1 MKKLVAV
8 TLAAVLLL
16 AATAAPGLAAG
27 TLTPGTYQAAATGYM
42 GAVTVAVTVD
52 ESSIKNIEIV
62 ECTEEPKMIADAALP
77 KLIADVMAYQAVN
90 VDAVSGA
97 TFTSMAFKNAVTDAL
112 KQAGNNGGFQDK
124 AAYPAVTVADAET
137 DVLVIGGGGA
147 GAMAAVAVKD
157 PDFAGKD
164 SGLSVILVEKL
175 GFMGGST
182 MLAGGS
188 IGAAVP
194 LNSTVN
200 AENEAMLDAYMT
212 EAEWFAGS
220 SDSSV
225 PGKADRTVISAMLK
239 TSGSLLLSMKEA
251 GFPLITD
258 GAMEA
263 PESYSSVMSWVSA
276 SNEGMN
282 DPGWPRSGNVITDF
296 LNKQLAKTDVDVRL
310 NTAATRLLTDEN
322 NNVIGAVVKTQGQ
335 EYNIY
340 AKKVILAT
348 GGFAQDRALLEK
360 YLPDEVDVIKF
371 CTAGAHGDGLT
382 MAEALG
388 AQIVPSGILGYLG
401 AEWRFAN
408 FSDLRTPFHNGR
420 ASQVIIN
427 KEGKRFTSDAAGFNW
442 TAYADLLHQTDKTAY
457 AIIDA
462 NHPGF
467 SAAENTRLKDVVFK
481 ADTLEELV
489 GKIKVDPA
497 ALTETIAAYNAIADG
512 AEDAYGVTAQT
523 MAPVLQAPF
532 YAITIRPAMLGTYTG
547 IQVDGNCRVLT
558 ADGTAIGNL
567 YAAGETAL
575 HGAQFML
582 GAALYMGHIAGVDAA
597 NALQK

>member
-8 TLAAVLLL
+8 TLAAALLL
-16 AATAAPGLAAG
+16 AATVAPGLAAG

-77 KLIADVMAYQAVN
+77 QLIADVMAYQTVN

-124 AAYPAVTVADAET
+124 AAYPAVAVADAET

-157 PDFAGKD
+157 PDFTGKD

-200 AENEAMLDAYMT
+200 AESEAMLDAYMT
-212 EAEWFAGS
+212 ETEWFAGS

-263 PESYSSVMSWVSA
+263 PESYSSIMSWVSA

-348 GGFAQDRALLEK
+348 GGFALDRALLEK

-481 ADTLEELV
+481 ADSLEELA

-532 YAITIRPAMLGTYTG
+532 YAVTIRPAMLGTYTG

>member
-8 TLAAVLLL
+8 TLAAAMLL
-16 AATAAPGLAAG
+16 AATVAPGLAAG

-481 ADTLEELV
+481 ADTLEELA
-489 GKIKVDPA
+489 GKISVDPA
-497 ALTETIAAYNAIADG
+497 ALSETIAAYNAIADG

>member
-1 MKKLVAV
+1 
-8 TLAAVLLL
+8 
-16 AATAAPGLAAG
+16 
-27 TLTPGTYQAAATGYM
+27 M

-52 ESSIKNIEIV
+52 ESGIKNIEIA

-77 KLIADVMAYQAVN
+77 QLIADVMEYQTVN

-97 TFTSMAFKNAVTDAL
+97 TFASMAFKNAVTDAL
-112 KQAGNNGGFQDK
+112 KQAGNSDGFQDK
-124 AAYPAVTVADAET
+124 AVYPAVTVADAET

-147 GAMAAVAVKD
+147 GAMAAMAVKD
-157 PDFAGKD
+157 SDFTGKD
-164 SGLSVILVEKL
+164 SGLNVILVEKP
-175 GFMGGST
+175 GFLGGST
-182 MLAGGS
+182 MLAGDS

-194 LNSTVN
+194 LDSTVN
-200 AENEAMLDAYMT
+200 AENEAMLDAYMIET
-212 EAEWFAGS
+212 EWFAGS

-225 PGKADRTVISAMLK
+225 PGKADRTVVSAMLK

-251 GFPLITD
+251 FPLITD
-258 GAMEA
+258 GAMES
-263 PESYSSVMSWVSA
+263 PESYISVMSWVSA

-296 LNKQLAKTDVDVRL
+296 LNKQLAKTDVDIRL

-322 NNVIGAVVKTQGQ
+322 NNVIGAVVETQGQ

-340 AKKVILAT
+340 AKKVILST

-382 MAEALG
+382 MAESLG

-420 ASQVIIN
+420 ASQVIVN

-442 TAYADLLHQTDKTAY
+442 TAYADLLHRTDKTAY

-467 SAAENTRLKDVVFK
+467 SAAENTSLKDVVFK
-481 ADTLEELV
+481 ADTLEELA
-489 GKIKVDPA
+489 GKIHVDAA

-512 AEDAYGVTAQT
+512 AEDAYGVTAET
-523 MAPVLQAPF
+523 MAPVLLAPF
-532 YAITIRPAMLGTYTG
+532 YAVTIRPAMLGTYTG
-547 IQVDGNCRVLT
+547 IQVDENCRVLK
-558 ADGTAIGNL
+558 ADGNVIGNL

>member
-8 TLAAVLLL
+8 TLAAALLL
-16 AATAAPGLAAG
+16 AATVAPGLAAG
-27 TLTPGTYQAAATGYM
+27 ALTPGTYQAAATGYM

-77 KLIADVMAYQAVN
+77 QLIADVMEYQTVN

-157 PDFAGKD
+157 PDFTGKD
-164 SGLSVILVEKL
+164 SGLNVILVEKL
-175 GFMGGST
+175 GFMGGSS

-188 IGAAVP
+188 IGAAMP

-212 EAEWFAGS
+212 ETEWFAGS

-239 TSGSLLLSMKEA
+239 MSGSLLLSMKEA

-420 ASQVIIN
+420 ASQVIVN

-481 ADTLEELV
+481 ADTLEELA
-489 GKIKVDPA
+489 GKINVDPA
-497 ALTETIAAYNAIADG
+497 ALTETIATYNAIADG

-532 YAITIRPAMLGTYTG
+532 YAVTIRPAMLGTYTG
-547 IQVDGNCRVLT
+547 IQVDSNCRVLT

>member
-1 MKKLVAV
+1 
-8 TLAAVLLL
+8 
-16 AATAAPGLAAG
+16 
-27 TLTPGTYQAAATGYM
+27 M
-42 GAVTVAVTVD
+42 GAVTV
-52 ESSIKNIEIV
+52 
-62 ECTEEPKMIADAALP
+62 
-77 KLIADVMAYQAVN
+77 
-90 VDAVSGA
+90 
-97 TFTSMAFKNAVTDAL
+97 AVTDAL
-112 KQAGNNGGFQDK
+112 KQAGNSDGFQDK
-124 AAYPAVTVADAET
+124 AVYPAVTVADAET

-147 GAMAAVAVKD
+147 GAMAAMAVKD
-157 PDFAGKD
+157 SDFTGKD
-164 SGLSVILVEKL
+164 SGLNVILVEKL
-175 GFMGGST
+175 GFLGGST

-194 LNSTVN
+194 LDSTVN
-200 AENEAMLDAYMT
+200 AENEAMLDAYMIET
-212 EAEWFAGS
+212 EWFAGS

-225 PGKADRTVISAMLK
+225 PGKADRTVVSAMLQ

-251 GFPLITD
+251 FPLITD
-258 GAMEA
+258 GAMES
-263 PESYSSVMSWVSA
+263 PESYISVMSWVSA

-296 LNKQLAKTDVDVRL
+296 LNKQLAKTDVDIRL

-322 NNVIGAVVKTQGQ
+322 NNVIGAVVETQGQ

-348 GGFAQDRALLEK
+348 GGFAQDRTLLEK

-382 MAEALG
+382 MAESLG

-420 ASQVIIN
+420 ASQVIVN

-467 SAAENTRLKDVVFK
+467 SAAENTSLKDVVFK
-481 ADTLEELV
+481 ADTLEELA
-489 GKIKVDPA
+489 GKIHVDAA

-512 AEDAYGVTAQT
+512 AEDAYGVTAET

-532 YAITIRPAMLGTYTG
+532 YAVTIRPAMLGTYTG
-547 IQVDGNCRVLT
+547 IQVDENCRVLK
-558 ADGTAIGNL
+558 ADGNVIGNL

-582 GAALYMGHIAGVDAA
+582 SAALYMGHIAGVDAA

>member
-77 KLIADVMAYQAVN
+77 QLIADVMAYQTVN

-157 PDFAGKD
+157 PDFTGKD

-212 EAEWFAGS
+212 ETEWFAGS

-263 PESYSSVMSWVSA
+263 PESYSSIMSWVSA

-481 ADTLEELV
+481 ADSLEELA

-532 YAITIRPAMLGTYTG
+532 YAVTIRPAMLGTYTG